1 MGHPRTVEQTHPL
14 LKINPFPALH
24 TSKILPNHSLTPTWW
39 TRHPPTK
46 VKPFLAPPNLIKP
59 PKSLSPTFALHQTP
73 PDKDKP
79 FSGLPH
85 LQMLPQ

>member
-1 MGHPRTVEQTHPL
+1 MGHPRTVEQTPPL
-14 LKINPFPALH
+14 LKINPFPALQ
-24 TSKILPNHSLTPTWW
+24 IRPNHYLPPTWW

-46 VKPFLAPPNLIKP
+46 GKPLPGPPNLIKP